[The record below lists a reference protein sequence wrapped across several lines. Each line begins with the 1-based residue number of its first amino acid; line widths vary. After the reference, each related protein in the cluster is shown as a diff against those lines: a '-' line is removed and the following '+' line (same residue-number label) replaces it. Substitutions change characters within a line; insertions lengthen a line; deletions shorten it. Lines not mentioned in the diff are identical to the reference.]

1 MDDQSSTSVLVS
13 HGDDEAM
20 ARPVGVKAAKAKGKK
35 SVSKQATLEEE
46 EKHRMEFQRFWE
58 IRQKDF
64 VLKATLNKQRWLE
77 SLIAKTEPLSE
88 LEIALKISLLMI
100 C

>member
-1 MDDQSSTSVLVS
+1 M
-13 HGDDEAM
+13 
-20 ARPVGVKAAKAKGKK
+20 
-35 SVSKQATLEEE
+35 SKQATLEEE
-46 EKHRMEFQRFWE
+46 EKHRMEFQSFWE

-64 VLKATLNKQRWLE
+64 ALKATLNKQKWLE

>member
-1 MDDQSSTSVLVS
+1 MLKQQRQK
-13 HGDDEAM
+13 E
-20 ARPVGVKAAKAKGKK
+20 KK

-46 EKHRMEFQRFWE
+46 EKHRMEFQSFWE

-64 VLKATLNKQRWLE
+64 ALKATLNKQKWLE